1 MILEEMRYRGQRYLL
16 RGEGQERG
24 EYEFFISGLGRPI
37 VKRFGT
43 YLISIYV
50 VVQYML

>member
-1 MILEEMRYRGQRYLL
+1 MTPEEMRYTEQRYPF

-24 EYEFFISGLGRPI
+24 EYDFVISGLARPI

-43 YLISIYV
+43 YVI
-50 VVQYML
+50 

>member
-1 MILEEMRYRGQRYLL
+1 MILDEMRYKEQRYPL

-37 VKRFGT
+37 VKRFGEN
-43 YLISIYV
+43 II
-50 VVQYML
+50 

>member
-1 MILEEMRYRGQRYLL
+1 MISEEMRYTEQKYPL

-37 VKRFGT
+37 VKRFGE
-43 YLISIYV
+43 YII
-50 VVQYML
+50 